1 MNRLITMLKGSLKK
15 KRNVKYHGWKRC
27 VYFAPHLEIGETE
40 KGRLTL
46 LMNGYMHVKSILITG
61 SLMMFPVTRGSDLT
75 LRENQM

>member
-1 MNRLITMLKGSLKK
+1 MLKGSLKKK